1 MAKYGVVRTDRLL
14 GITNHAGI
22 VSVKYYVDTT
32 ATAIENGNVVK
43 VGALMT
49 GEREVY
55 KATAPAANTPI
66 TEIALIADPEVIY
79 DERKK
84 ALYEFINEAGDIV
97 RGYRLHTG
105 DIFSVTAE
113 ALATSLS
120 AIEIGNVVEL
130 QAGTKLKVTSSL
142 TANSTQVG
150 TIIDINVVGPYTY
163 YAIQVK

>member
-32 ATAIENGNVVK
+32 ATEIENGNVVK
-43 VGALMT
+43 VGDLME

-55 KATAPAANTPI
+55 KATAPEADTPI
-66 TEIALIADPEVIY
+66 TEIALIADPEVMY

-105 DIFSVTAE
+105 DIFSVTKE
-113 ALATSLS
+113 ALS
-120 AIEIGNVVEL
+120 AAADIAIGDAVEL
-130 QAGTKLKVTSSL
+130 QADTKLKVAASATEG
-142 TANSTQVG
+142 STEVG
-150 TIIDINVVGPYTY
+150 KVIDINIVGPYTY

>member
-22 VSVKYYVDTT
+22 VSAKYYVDTT

-43 VGALMT
+43 LGALID
-49 GEREVY
+49 GEREIY
-55 KATAPAANTPI
+55 KATAPAANSTLE
-66 TEIALIADPEVIY
+66 EIALVATPEVLY
-79 DERKK
+79 DATKR
-84 ALYEFINEAGDIV
+84 ALWEFRNEADDII

-113 ALATSLS
+113 ALATSLD
-120 AIEIGNVVEL
+120 AIEKGNVVEL

-163 YAIQVK
+163 YAVQVK